1 MQVVVPLAGP
11 DFISPDGSIKG
22 LITVNGKP
30 IILQALQNRS
40 WSPSVNH
47 YTFILQDCL
56 IARNF
61 YSEFLLSHF
70 PKSSAIYLSNLSQEA
85 SLSALAGISL
95 IQHFGEPLVVD
106 LADIIYSTNVD
117 ICRIFSDNPHC
128 GAVALAFDSA
138 NPNYSYFE
146 CNEYGSVVH
155 VSEKIVASP
164 HASVGTYIFRNP
176 SVYLRALA
184 YALEL
189 QSSDFVFNNLYY
201 VSLLF
206 NGILMQKKEILM
218 RIVSNVRDIKIAL

>member
-11 DFISPDGSIKG
+11 DFDIFWPFSSR
-22 LITVNGKP
+22 
-30 IILQALQNRS
+30 LQALLNRS
-40 WSPSVNH
+40 WSSRVNH

-56 IARNF
+56 TARNF
-61 YSEFLLSHF
+61 YSEFLISHF
-70 PKSSAIYLSNLSQEA
+70 PNSSVIYLSNLSQGA

-95 IQHFGEPLVVD
+95 IPNFAEPLVID

-155 VSEKIVASP
+155 VSEKLVASP

-176 SVYLRALA
+176 SVFLRALA

-218 RIVSNVRDIKIAL
+218 RPVSNVMDIKITS